1 MTLSTGVMSFEQSIE
16 KYPDAMTLVENNPR
30 LADKSSK
37 DFYYTVEEQS
47 AASLQYFDPNVI
59 LAQRGLESGNSG
71 MSKKFKTP
79 RASIAKPSH
88 PNSLPPLGLSS
99 QYQKID
105 ATEPSP

>member
-47 AASLQYFDPNVI
+47 TALLQYFQPNII
-59 LAQRGLESGNSG
+59 LAKRGRESGDTRMRKRFQSPRISRANS
-71 MSKKFKTP
+71 
-79 RASIAKPSH
+79 
-88 PNSLPPLGLSS
+88 
-99 QYQKID
+99 
-105 ATEPSP
+105 